1 MPKVRLLKT
10 KKMLTFIST
19 LMLSSLVMVQTAIA
33 VEKETA
39 PQGGKVVQYKP
50 ALLNLVRNNEFATI
64 AKTTID
70 NKQYPEVLDINVFK
84 KSAKIWGIQVPFAF
98 DDANVAIGDVVL
110 FKIVARSVKS
120 EIADG
125 SVGQM
130 DLFFRY
136 NQKGKPLVNK
146 RLMLTKQWQTFFVP
160 VKTKGKTATKNMR
173 LALLLGG
180 LEKQQIQIAELELVN
195 YQQQQTVAS
204 LPMTKMKYFGHQADA
219 PWRAEANAR
228 IEETRKADYAIKLVD
243 ANNQTVTNAKIDI
256 ELNRHD
262 YGFGCGLKALELFDN
277 KRKNLTE
284 EQKQQQLN
292 NIEEM
297 CNLVVYNNALKWR
310 YYKPEVIEKAMQW
323 TAERDLKVRGHALVW
338 GRFRS
343 AHKDIEK
350 QQEYFKK
357 HPEEFQ
363 QELIKHVKEFAS
375 LYPEQIIDWDVINEP
390 SPEHHFVDIVGK
402 EASIEWL
409 KAAKEA
415 NPNAQRCA
423 NDYGIVSRYD
433 AWHQDAYYDWM
444 KFYTDNNAIDKVC
457 VQGHYQGPMP
467 ISEIYDRLNR
477 FAEFGLPISMTEF
490 DFFEIDEELKA
501 KFTNDLITVF
511 FSHPST
517 DAFMHWNLTDLYN
530 EQGELNLSGQVYDK
544 LIHETWHTK
553 LTSNTNNSGE
563 LSFRGFKGRYEVT
576 VTQVNGKQSTH
587 LIDFAKQA
595 SQQITLK

>member
-1 MPKVRLLKT
+1 MLKFITSKSTILLSCLTLILAPAVNAKDKVP
-10 KKMLTFIST
+10 
-19 LMLSSLVMVQTAIA
+19 A
-33 VEKETA
+33 
-39 PQGGKVVQYKP
+39 GGKVVQYKP
-50 ALLNLVRNNEFATI
+50 ALTKLVRNNEFATI
-64 AKTTID
+64 KKVDIND
-70 NKQYPEVLDINVFK
+70 KQYPSVLDINVLK
-84 KSAKIWGIQVPFAF
+84 KSPKIWGIQVPFAF
-98 DDANVAIGDVVL
+98 DNAGITTNDVVM

-130 DLFFRY
+130 DLFFRF

-146 RLMLTKQWQTFFVP
+146 RLMLTKQWQTLYVP
-160 VKTKGKTATKNMR
+160 IKIKQEKTTENMR
-173 LALLLGG
+173 LAFLLGG
-180 LEKQQIQIAELELVN
+180 LDKQQVQIAELELVN
-195 YQQQQTVAS
+195 YQQQQTVAN
-204 LPMTKMKYFGHQADA
+204 LPMTKMKYFGHEADA
-219 PWRAEANAR
+219 PWRSEANAR
-228 IEETRKADYAIKLVD
+228 IEEIRKADYAIKLVD
-243 ANNQTVTNAKIDI
+243 ANNNAISNAKLNI
-256 ELNRHD
+256 ELDRHD
-262 YGFGCGLKALELFDN
+262 YSFGCGLKALELFDDKK
-277 KRKNLTE
+277 KRFTK
-284 EQKQQQLN
+284 EQKQQQLD

-297 CNLVVYNNALKWR
+297 CNLVVFNNALKWR
-310 YYKPEVIEKAMQW
+310 YYKPEVVARAMQW

-350 QQEYFKK
+350 KQDYFKQ

-363 QELIKHVKEFAS
+363 QELLKHVKEFAA
-375 LYPEQIIDWDVINEP
+375 LYPDQISDWDVINEP

-409 KAAKEA
+409 EAAKEA

-467 ISEIYDRLNR
+467 ITEIYERLNR

-501 KFTNDLITVF
+501 QFTNDLITVF

-530 EQGELNLSGQVYDK
+530 EQGQLNLSGQVYDK
-544 LIHETWHTK
+544 LIHKTWHTK
-553 LTSNTNNSGE
+553 LESKANKSGE
-563 LSFRGFKGRYEVT
+563 VNFRGFKGRYKVVVT
-576 VTQVNGKQSTH
+576 LANGKQSEH

-595 SQQITLK
+595 TQQIKL